1 MRVADFHYELPS
13 ELIAQHPLAER
24 SASRML
30 VVDGREDTI
39 RDQRFAD
46 FPAWL
51 QPGDLLVFNN
61 TRVLPA
67 RLRGHKVESGGRV
80 EVLVERVHADGR
92 HADCHVRASKAPRAG
107 TSLVLAADQ
116 VRARVTAR
124 HEDLFEIE
132 FEGREP
138 VVELLER
145 HGEIPL
151 PPYIERSA
159 DAADRERY
167 QTVYARHD
175 GAVAAP
181 TAGLHFDADMLAR
194 LAEAG
199 IETAEV
205 TLHVGAGTFRP
216 VRAENV
222 DEHAMHTERIDVPP
236 STATAIAAAR
246 ARGGRVIAV
255 GTTVVRTLEAAAAAD
270 GEVQPWQGETDLF
283 LRPGAR
289 FRVIDGLLTN
299 FHLPG
304 STLLMLV
311 CAFAGH
317 ERVLRAY
324 RHAVAERYRFFSYGD
339 AMLLWP
345 TPEARS

>member
-1 MRVADFHYELPS
+1 MRVADFHFELPS
-13 ELIAQHPLAER
+13 DLIAQRPLAER

-30 VVDGREDTI
+30 VVDGHADKI
-39 RDQRFAD
+39 RDQWFTD
-46 FPAWL
+46 LPTWL
-51 QPGDLLVFNN
+51 RPGDLLVFNN

-67 RLRGHKVESGGRV
+67 RLLGHKAASGGRV
-80 EVLVERVHADGR
+80 EVLVERIHADGLR
-92 HADCHVRASKAPRAG
+92 ADCHVRASKAPRVG
-107 TSLVLAADQ
+107 TSLVLAAGQ
-116 VRARVTAR
+116 VRAQVTAR

-132 FEGREP
+132 FEGSEP
-138 VVELLER
+138 VVEVLER
-145 HGEIPL
+145 DGEVPL

-194 LAEAG
+194 LADAG

-216 VRAENV
+216 VRV
-222 DEHAMHTERIDVPP
+222 DDIDAHAMHAERIDVPAAA
-236 STATAIAAAR
+236 ATAIAAAR
-246 ARGGRVIAV
+246 ERGGRVIAV

-270 GEVQPWQGETDLF
+270 GTVQPWQGETDLF

-289 FRVIDGLLTN
+289 FRVVDGLLTN

-311 CAFAGH
+311 CAYAGQ

-345 TPEARS
+345 TPGARS